1 MEAAT
6 NAVLTKQDKALQT
19 IQLLRVIV
27 LSFGST
33 AVSKLL
39 KIMKLCK
46 LQPTGSQTLISMSFQ
61 MVFQVAALLV

>member
-27 LSFGST
+27 LNFGST

-39 KIMKLCK
+39 RIMKLCK
-46 LQPTGSQTLISMSFQ
+46 LLPSGSLTLIRLSFQ

>member
-1 MEAAT
+1 MEVAT
-6 NAVLTKQDKALQT
+6 SAVLTKQDKALQT

-39 KIMKLCK
+39 RIMKLCK
-46 LQPTGSQTLISMSFQ
+46 LLPTGSLTLIKMIFQ
-61 MVFQVAALLV
+61 MVFQAAVLLV

>member
-1 MEAAT
+1 MEVAT
-6 NAVLTKQDKALQT
+6 SAVLTKQDKASQT

-39 KIMKLCK
+39 RIMKLCK
-46 LQPTGSQTLISMSFQ
+46 LLPTGSLTLIKMIFQ
-61 MVFQVAALLV
+61 MVSQVAVLLV